1 MTQPRYPFPH
11 TYVDRPDRAHQLL
24 GRITEATI
32 EKAILHMLACKN
44 ILAWPQDA
52 GGKRFHAIAGS
63 ASGHRGG
70 IHSLPQ
76 GWPDILALLPGGR
89 MMMIE
94 VKRPPYM
101 SGKRRIPEGK
111 PTQIQLETLLKLHK
125 QGALV
130 LVAWSCQDVLEAL
143 NG

>member
-1 MTQPRYPFPH
+1 MSEFAPAYEFAIKHEVLRYHQPGE
-11 TYVDRPDRAHQLL
+11 V
-24 GRITEATI
+24 
-32 EKAILHMLACKN
+32 
-44 ILAWPQDA
+44 
-52 GGKRFHAIAGS
+52 
-63 ASGHRGG
+63 
-70 IHSLPQ
+70 
-76 GWPDILALLPGGR
+76 
-89 MMMIE
+89 MIE